1 MVALS
6 TQLLTQPRLQQSVS
20 PQVIL
25 QSHILELA
33 ADDLR
38 ERVAAELQDNPA
50 LELADDVYFL
60 PAPVAPPALPYD
72 SVEALERLCAPYTLA
87 DDLRL
92 QLTHVPEQHRSL
104 CEYLIECLDDRGFLD
119 ADLRDVAA
127 HFDTTTGQ
135 VEAALTHLQA
145 LEPAG
150 IGARNLRECL
160 LLQLDRFNA
169 AQVPPHTR
177 DFISAYLNTDRQGSP
192 SQTAGALGLADN
204 DFAAIIKFIASR
216 LHMWPA
222 DKFHDDQHSLNE
234 PAHALFPDARITL
247 DGEQLSV
254 QVSQS
259 WSRALRVSEAYSR
272 LERDLTARP
281 TGQEGQRL
289 TERIQEARTFIHQLT
304 RRETMLKQVTEA
316 IAAHQYDFFF
326 DGAQALQPLT
336 RKEIATR
343 VGVHES
349 TISRVTAGKYVQLPN
364 EQLVPFDY
372 FFDNSLS
379 AKAILRS
386 LIEREDPHRPL
397 SDGALATRLQSA
409 GYPLAR
415 RTVAKY
421 RDALDLPPAHQRKRA

>member
-20 PQVIL
+20 PQIIM

-92 QLTHVPEQHRSL
+92 QLAHVPEQHRSL

-177 DFISAYLNTDRQGSP
+177 DFISAYVNTDRQGSP

-281 TGQEGQRL
+281 TGQERQRL
-289 TERIQEARTFIHQLT
+289 TER
-304 RRETMLKQVTEA
+304 
-316 IAAHQYDFFF
+316 
-326 DGAQALQPLT
+326 
-336 RKEIATR
+336 
-343 VGVHES
+343 
-349 TISRVTAGKYVQLPN
+349 
-364 EQLVPFDY
+364 
-372 FFDNSLS
+372 
-379 AKAILRS
+379 
-386 LIEREDPHRPL
+386 
-397 SDGALATRLQSA
+397 
-409 GYPLAR
+409 
-415 RTVAKY
+415 
-421 RDALDLPPAHQRKRA
+421 